1 MTTLAENMVDAANR
15 DMYIDLIM
23 AVLPKA
29 ARHFLESLMPTTG
42 THKYRS
48 EFARHYYSEG
58 KAEGQAEGEVLGEAK
73 ALLRVL
79 RNRGITVPEPT
90 ETRVRECTDQI
101 QIETWLDRALTARD
115 LDEVFSE

>member
-1 MTTLAENMVDAANR
+1 MVDAANG
-15 DMYIDLIM
+15 DLYIDLVM

-58 KAEGQAEGEVLGEAK
+58 KAEGEVLGEAK

-79 RNRGITVPEPT
+79 RSRGITVPEPT

-115 LDEVFSE
+115 LDEVFSD